1 MKKKEISDMVK
12 GLIRQRMEDIKSGEF
27 KGEQAIII
35 DTRNNIVAFQLAEVN
50 ETIFLSEDDV
60 EPI

>member
-1 MKKKEISDMVK
+1 MNKVI
-12 GLIRQRMEDIKSGEF
+12 IKSGEF